1 MSTPKL
7 SKVRRSDPFFEREVQ
22 KYPSPLPSREYITL
36 TLEEQGRPVSVE
48 HLCALLDIAPFER
61 DLFERRLRAM
71 EREGEVLRNRKGALI
86 LPEKVDLIPGRVMG
100 HADGFGF
107 LIPDDQSDDL
117 YLEPKQMDRVLHGD
131 RALARVAGVDRR
143 GRREGVIVE
152 VLERANTLVV
162 GRVFEEHGVRFVVP
176 ENRRINQKILLAP
189 AEKGET
195 GKKGKKRGGVAVVQ
209 PGQVVVVEIIEQP
222 TRYTQPIG
230 RVKEVLGN
238 YADPGM
244 EIEIALRKH
253 DLPFDFSPEA
263 EAETKAIPD
272 TVRKVDTA
280 GREDLTHL
288 PLVTIDGETAR
299 DFDDAVYAEKVGRGY
314 RLVVAIADVSH
325 YVKPGMA
332 LDHDAFS
339 RGNSVYFPRRVIPML
354 PEKLSNGL
362 CSLNPDVI
370 RLSMVCDMQITSA
383 GRIKSYRFYPAV
395 FRSRARLTYT
405 QVWNWISGAAQPEAD
420 AHVAVFPHLQTLYKL
435 FQVLSKARDQR
446 AAIDF
451 ETTETQMI
459 FNDQGKIDTIVP
471 VVRNDA
477 HKLIEECM
485 LAANVCAANFL
496 EEHKQTC
503 LYRVHQGPTPEK
515 LEALRDFLKEFGLS
529 IGGGDAP
536 GARDYAEL
544 LDKVKDRP
552 DAPLLQ
558 TVMLRSL
565 RQAIYSPDNLGHFGL
580 AYEAYTHF
588 TSPIRRYPDLLVH
601 RAIKA
606 VLSGQRYKPEGYQDL
621 ILIPEKPLK
630 RNGAQSRPA
639 EVKTAKALPAEA
651 PKDKDHAN
659 WESIGLHCSATERRA
674 DEATRDVENWLKCFY
689 MKERIGEV
697 FDGTISTV
705 VPFGIFVALD
715 EVYVEGLVHVSE
727 LGEDYFHHDPVK
739 HAMVGERT
747 KVSYRLGGRVKVKL
761 VRADMESGKIDF
773 ALVKDGAAVGK
784 GARAVEAAIPDKMGK
799 KPHHAA
805 RHEPQPASGF
815 AKREDGR
822 TSRRDQADGK
832 KGASSSHRGTE
843 HYAAKS
849 APGSHRH
856 QERTSKKTFPAK
868 AAPMRDEDRPTTY
881 FGPPEGVANAAVPSV
896 PAATSRR
903 RKAPVAALLGGVP
916 LPLVEVAQAPVE
928 ALPKKK
934 QSVTG
939 KPVKAVKSAKATKAT
954 KASQA
959 AQAAG
964 TGAGKKAAATVK
976 KAPAKAAA
984 VKRKP
989 TKTAPAADK
998 AAAPATVEQAV
1009 APKTGAK
1016 KKPAAKPA
1024 ATTKAPKRAKAAAPV
1039 VEGASKAVATP
1050 TTATKATG
1058 KTANKSATG
1067 KTAASAATAK
1077 PVKTGAS
1084 KASKG
1089 G

>member
-7 SKVRRSDPFFEREVQ
+7 SKVRRRDPFFEREVQ

-48 HLCALLDIAPFER
+48 HLCTLLDIAPFER

-71 EREGEVLRNRKGALI
+71 EREGELLRNRKGALI
-86 LPEKVDLIPGRVMG
+86 LPEKVDLIPGRVIG
-100 HADGFGF
+100 HPDGYGF
-107 LIPDDQSDDL
+107 LVTDDQSDDL

-131 RALARVAGVDRR
+131 RALARVTGVDRR
-143 GRREGVIVE
+143 GRREGAIVE
-152 VLERANTLVV
+152 VLERANSLVV

-189 AEKGET
+189 EEKAEGA
-195 GKKGKKRGGVAVVQ
+195 KKSKKRGAV
-209 PGQVVVVEIIEQP
+209 PEIRTGQVVVVEIIEQP

-299 DFDDAVYAEKVGRGY
+299 DFDDAVFAEKVGRGY

-383 GRIKSYRFYPAV
+383 GRIKEYRFYPAV

-420 AHVAVFPHLQTLYKL
+420 AHVAVLPHLQTLYKL

-451 ETTETQMI
+451 ETTETQMV
-459 FNDQGKIDTIVP
+459 FNDQGKIDTIIP
-471 VVRNDA
+471 VIRNDA

-606 VLSGQRYKPEGYQDL
+606 VLAGQRYKPEGYQDL
-621 ILIPEKPLK
+621 ILIPEKPFK
-630 RNGAQSRPA
+630 RNGAQQRPA
-639 EVKTAKALPAEA
+639 EAKTAKALPAET

-739 HAMVGERT
+739 HAMVGERSG
-747 KVSYRLGGRVKVKL
+747 VSYRLGGRVKVKL
-761 VRADMESGKIDF
+761 VRADLESGKVDF
-773 ALVKDGAAVGK
+773 VLVKDGAGGRAARRNEAAPARDEERHAAPVAPRGKSSGK
-784 GARAVEAAIPDKMGK
+784 GGK
-799 KPHHAA
+799 
-805 RHEPQPASGF
+805 G
-815 AKREDGR
+815 G
-822 TSRRDQADGK
+822 
-832 KGASSSHRGTE
+832 
-843 HYAAKS
+843 
-849 APGSHRH
+849 
-856 QERTSKKTFPAK
+856 K
-868 AAPMRDEDRPTTY
+868 AAPVVRAEARGPVAKARPASRPAPRPVTDEDRPTTY
-881 FGPPEGVANAAVPSV
+881 FGPPQGTASGAGDTIPAVP
-896 PAATSRR
+896 ARR

-916 LPLVEVAQAPVE
+916 LPRVEEVPV
-928 ALPKKK
+928 P
-934 QSVTG
+934 S
-939 KPVKAVKSAKATKAT
+939 ATKRS
-954 KASQA
+954 K
-959 AQAAG
+959 
-964 TGAGKKAAATVK
+964 GAEEGK
-976 KAPAKAAA
+976 PAKAKVA
-984 VKRKP
+984 KP
-989 TKTAPAADK
+989 AT
-998 AAAPATVEQAV
+998 AAA
-1009 APKTGAK
+1009 
-1016 KKPAAKPA
+1016 KKPAAKAKADGKAKKAAPA
-1024 ATTKAPKRAKAAAPV
+1024 RAKPSGKASAKAAKPAKSVTKAAQPVAKAAVQATPKATPKAAPKAARKTAPKT
-1039 VEGASKAVATP
+1039 ASKAAAKPAVKR
-1050 TTATKATG
+1050 TKAG
-1058 KTANKSATG
+1058 
-1067 KTAASAATAK
+1067 
-1077 PVKTGAS
+1077 
-1084 KASKG
+1084 
-1089 G
+1089 